1 MSNVRKHTIDRSPE
15 KSLFHSSCCRQ
26 EWEYEGQGYQG
37 NPGTEFNYGKGCSCP
52 SRMWQSLAESYY
64 YPILSQIGSL
74 GTRGVA
80 FQHFKNA
87 TAWFLDPMKQ
97 EIKHEETMIYEMYAN
112 DSSRE
117 AAFFFS
123 VLELNKY
130 NASQNRS
137 HITENR
143 GIRLVRR

>member
-1 MSNVRKHTIDRSPE
+1 M
-15 KSLFHSSCCRQ
+15 
-26 EWEYEGQGYQG
+26 
-37 NPGTEFNYGKGCSCP
+37 
-52 SRMWQSLAESYY
+52 AESYY

-74 GTRGVA
+74 GARGVA

-117 AAFFFS
+117 AAFFF
-123 VLELNKY
+123 L
-130 NASQNRS
+130 RS
-137 HITENR
+137 WVKQLQ
-143 GIRLVRR
+143 RLSKQKPHHWE

>member
-15 KSLFHSSCCRQ
+15 KSLFHSSCCQQ

-37 NPGTEFNYGKGCSCP
+37 NPDTEFNYGKGCSCP

-74 GTRGVA
+74 GARGVA

-117 AAFFFS
+117 AAFFFFS
-123 VLELNKY
+123 F
-130 NASQNRS
+130 SS
-137 HITENR
+137 
-143 GIRLVRR
+143 